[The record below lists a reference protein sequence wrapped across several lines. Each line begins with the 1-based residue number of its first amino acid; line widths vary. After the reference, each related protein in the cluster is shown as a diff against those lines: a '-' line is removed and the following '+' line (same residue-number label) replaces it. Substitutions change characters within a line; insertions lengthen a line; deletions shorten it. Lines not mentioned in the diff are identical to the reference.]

1 ANKDKFE
8 CYGTYVESQLEMEG
22 VKAIRMDLRKRDET
36 ILLLNA
42 IEPEI
47 IIFAA
52 KVDNEGEIIGYL
64 VEEIKKMKCR
74 LIYMSSDA
82 VFDGNKGEY
91 KEEDSPNPT
100 EGYGRGKADSEKI
113 IQAGLKDYAIIRA
126 SYIYGA
132 NSRGYG
138 MMIKGLLES
147 IRSGKPFP
155 AYANVYKSPTFVDDL
170 VEHAMKVAESDYRGI
185 IHIAGE
191 RMSVYEFNKKVA
203 EMISINGSIV
213 KMEMAGQQS
222 DTSLDSSK
230 AKKLFGFAASP
241 VEDCIAEL
249 D

>member
-1 ANKDKFE
+1 MKRLLVIGGSGFLGYSILEANKDKFE

-100 EGYGRGKADSEKI
+100 EGYAGARL
-113 IQAGLKDYAIIRA
+113 IQR
-126 SYIYGA
+126 
-132 NSRGYG
+132 R
-138 MMIKGLLES
+138 
-147 IRSGKPFP
+147 
-155 AYANVYKSPTFVDDL
+155 
-170 VEHAMKVAESDYRGI
+170 
-185 IHIAGE
+185 
-191 RMSVYEFNKKVA
+191 
-203 EMISINGSIV
+203 
-213 KMEMAGQQS
+213 
-222 DTSLDSSK
+222 
-230 AKKLFGFAASP
+230 
-241 VEDCIAEL
+241 
-249 D
+249 